1 MAAAAAAPY
10 DRIAELKAFDES
22 KAGVKGLADAGITEL
37 PRFFHAPPHLLH
49 DYPTAAAGDP
59 NFVFPVIDLEGGAWE
74 QDPGKRKRIVAEIS
88 DASANWGFFQVVNHG
103 FPASLVAEMKAGAH
117 RFFELDVD
125 EKKQYYSHDMRK
137 KVVHHSNLNIYT
149 VPTINWRDTIM
160 FQMAPDPPEP
170 EELPACCRDVVTE
183 YSREILKFGELL
195 FQLLSEALGLKPD
208 HLKEMGCAEGVNLLY
223 NYYPAC
229 PQPELTLGTTQHA
242 DVGFISLLVQDHIG
256 GLQVLHRDHWVDVP
270 PDSEGIVVNI
280 ANLLQVMS
288 NDRFT
293 SVKHRALVKSVGP
306 RASVVAF
313 FGVGYASGSRVYGP
327 IEELVSEENPPR
339 YRKTTVEDF
348 LTQSYKQGLNGMSFL
363 DNLRLVAD

>member
-1 MAAAAAAPY
+1 
-10 DRIAELKAFDES
+10 
-22 KAGVKGLADAGITEL
+22 
-37 PRFFHAPPHLLH
+37 
-49 DYPTAAAGDP
+49 
-59 NFVFPVIDLEGGAWE
+59 
-74 QDPGKRKRIVAEIS
+74 
-88 DASANWGFFQVVNHG
+88 
-103 FPASLVAEMKAGAH
+103 
-117 RFFELDVD
+117 
-125 EKKQYYSHDMRK
+125 
-137 KVVHHSNLNIYT
+137 
-149 VPTINWRDTIM
+149 
-160 FQMAPDPPEP
+160 MAPDPPEP

-288 NDRFT
+288 NDR
-293 SVKHRALVKSVGP
+293 ALVKSVGP